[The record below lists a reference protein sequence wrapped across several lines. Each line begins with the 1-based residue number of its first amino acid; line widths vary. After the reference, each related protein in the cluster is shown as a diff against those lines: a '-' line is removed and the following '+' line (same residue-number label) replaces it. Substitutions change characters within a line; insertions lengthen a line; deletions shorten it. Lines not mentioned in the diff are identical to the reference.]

1 MKIKIVA
8 VGKIKEKWY
17 SDALAEYVKRLGRFC
32 RVELFEVDE
41 GDVRDSGEATVRQA
55 LKKEAEQ
62 ILPKLEGYAVALD
75 IEGRQLSSEQ
85 IAALIEKEKMT
96 SSVFTFVIGS
106 SYGLDE
112 SVKDAVRLKLSF
124 GKITLPHTLARVTL
138 AEQLYRAFMINSNSV
153 YHK

>member
-1 MKIKIVA
+1 MLQRA
-8 VGKIKEKWY
+8 
-17 SDALAEYVKRLGRFC
+17 
-32 RVELFEVDE
+32 
-41 GDVRDSGEATVRQA
+41 DSG
-55 LKKEAEQ
+55 
-62 ILPKLEGYAVALD
+62 
-75 IEGRQLSSEQ
+75 
-85 IAALIEKEKMT
+85 LIEKEKMT

-112 SVKDAVRLKLSF
+112 SVKDAVRLRLSF

>member
-32 RVELFEVDE
+32 RVELFEADE
-41 GDVRDSGEATVRQA
+41 GDVRDSGEASVRQA
-55 LKKEAEQ
+55 LRKEAEQ
-62 ILPKLEGYAVALD
+62 ILPKLEGYTVALD
-75 IEGRQLSSEQ
+75 IDGRQLSSEQ

-112 SVKDAVRLKLSF
+112 SVKDAARLRLSL

>member
-62 ILPKLEGYAVALD
+62 ILPKLEA
-75 IEGRQLSSEQ
+75 
-85 IAALIEKEKMT
+85 M
-96 SSVFTFVIGS
+96 
-106 SYGLDE
+106 
-112 SVKDAVRLKLSF
+112 
-124 GKITLPHTLARVTL
+124 P
-138 AEQLYRAFMINSNSV
+138 
-153 YHK
+153 

>member
-112 SVKDAVRLKLSF
+112 SVKDAVRLRLSF

>member
-112 SVKDAVRLKLSF
+112 SVKDAVRLRLSF

-138 AEQLYRAFMINSNSV
+138 LEQLYRAFMINSNSV